1 MDKQEYLVK
10 VAEAAFADELEK
22 IGVNIKGIPAAAL
35 AGLKNMALKAG
46 QAKSIVA
53 AKAGVQNIIGKMA
66 KGKEAMSESFTAL
79 RSGVSGLAKPKNKA
93 SANYVRWMDRGGP
106 DRFENLKKGIPAA
119 ATIAGSLGLAGTA
132 GAVLYKRMHGGKNIE
147 QKA

>member
-66 KGKEAMSESFTAL
+66 KGKEAMSGSFL
-79 RSGVSGLAKPKNKA
+79 SLKRGVSATAKGQPKNRA
-93 SANYVRWMDRGGP
+93 SSDYVRWMDRG
-106 DRFENLKKGIPAA
+106 ENLKKGIPAA